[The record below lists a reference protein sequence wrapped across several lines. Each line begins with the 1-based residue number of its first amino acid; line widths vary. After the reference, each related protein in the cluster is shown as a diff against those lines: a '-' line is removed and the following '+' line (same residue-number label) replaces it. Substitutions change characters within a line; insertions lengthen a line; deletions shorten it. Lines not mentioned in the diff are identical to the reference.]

1 MIYATVSDMCL
12 RYQRR
17 NLDLLTKGKT
27 DNGQPDDALIEIALA
42 DAGAMIDSYISARYT
57 LPLSVV
63 PGALAQ
69 QCCVIAWY
77 LMNDVRATEQA
88 TQRYK
93 DAVRW
98 LESVRDGKTP
108 LGVDADAAT
117 APESENLAQV
127 QSDPPVFSRK
137 QQGFI

>member
-1 MIYATVSDMCL
+1 MYATVSDMCL

-17 NLDLLTKGKT
+17 NLDLLTSSKT
-27 DNGQPDDALIEIALA
+27 EDGQPDDAIIQNALN
-42 DAGAMIDSYISARYT
+42 DASALIDSYISACYT

-77 LMNDVRATEQA
+77 YLNDMRATEQA

-108 LGVDADAAT
+108 LGVDADTAT
-117 APESENLAQV
+117 APDSENLAQV
-127 QSDPPVFSRK
+127 VADPLVFSRK
-137 QQGFI
+137 QRGFI

>member
-1 MIYATVSDMCL
+1 MSYATVSNMCQ

-17 NLDLLTKGKT
+17 NLDLLTAGKT
-27 DNGQPDDALIEIALA
+27 EDNKPDDAIIQTALD
-42 DAGAMIDSYISARYT
+42 DAAALIDSYISGRHT

-63 PGALAQ
+63 PGTIAQ

-77 LMNDVRATEQA
+77 YLNDMRATEQA

-93 DAVRW
+93 DALRW

-108 LGVDADAAT
+108 LGVDAET
-117 APESENLAQV
+117 SSAPDSENLAEV
-127 QSDPPVFSRK
+127 VSDAPVFSRN
-137 QQGFI
+137 QRGFI